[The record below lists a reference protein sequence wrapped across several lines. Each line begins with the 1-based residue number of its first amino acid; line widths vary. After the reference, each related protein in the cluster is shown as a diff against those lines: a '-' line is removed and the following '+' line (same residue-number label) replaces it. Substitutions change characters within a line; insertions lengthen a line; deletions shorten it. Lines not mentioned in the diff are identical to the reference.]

1 MEHLQMEHLRFPT
14 FLAQRCTSASDLRF
28 DFHNKTFFDMPWRFV
43 NGHKGN
49 PHPLFGKLFEFMGH
63 DVISMQTRFVI
74 KYVILLD
81 HIDGADSLTNKPR
94 RVLCPRFN

>member
-1 MEHLQMEHLRFPT
+1 MEHLRFPT

-63 DVISMQTRFVI
+63 DVISMQTRCVI
-74 KYVILLD
+74 KYGILLD